1 MPSRVGQDDSYRSAI
16 AISMFSTREAIFCTS
31 QDGFSAADKPTF
43 FIRPMGNI
51 TLNISLVAN
60 FSNTNK
66 QECKLK

>member
-1 MPSRVGQDDSYRSAI
+1 MPSRVGQDDFKVSYCHKHVFNLRSHLLHK
-16 AISMFSTREAIFCTS
+16 SRWLHP
-31 QDGFSAADKPTF
+31 AADKPRF